1 MSTEM
6 WVAVAVFAG
15 LNFAAASSGGLF
27 KPGAWYAGLNKPSW
41 TPPNWA
47 FPVVW
52 GLLFALNAWAGWLI
66 WEVAGE
72 TRPRVFI
79 LYILSLVLNAAW
91 SWLFFGRRRMDLAMI
106 DVALLWVSLA
116 AIVAVFWM
124 IRPIAALPVAPYLIW
139 VSIAAML
146 NWRMIQLNP
155 GEQKHTASTP
165 T

>member
-1 MSTEM
+1 M
-6 WVAVAVFAG
+6 WIAVAVFAG
-15 LNFAAASSGGLF
+15 LNLAAASSGGMF

-52 GLLFALNAWAGWLI
+52 GLLFALNAWAGWMI

-79 LYILSLVLNAAW
+79 LYILSLILNAGW

-106 DVALLWVSLA
+106 DVAILWVSLA
-116 AIVAVFWM
+116 AIVAVFWL
-124 IRPIAALPVAPYLIW
+124 IRPVAALPVLPYLLW
-139 VSIAAML
+139 VSIAALL

-155 GEQKHTASTP
+155 DARRA
-165 T
+165 

>member
-6 WVAVAVFAG
+6 WIAVAVFAG
-15 LNFAAASSGGLF
+15 LNFVAASSGGMF
-27 KPGAWYAGLNKPSW
+27 KPGSWYASLNKPSW

-79 LYILSLVLNAAW
+79 LYILSLILNAAW

-106 DVALLWVSLA
+106 DVAILWVSLA
-116 AIVAVFWM
+116 AIIAVFWM
-124 IRPIAALPVAPYLIW
+124 IRPIAALPVVPYLIW
-139 VSIAAML
+139 VSIAAVL

-155 GEQKHTASTP
+155 GEQKHAASTP